1 MTESVYY
8 SMETSFDTPM
18 PQTTIHKKLH
28 EKTQLQVELELETK
42 LLENDIDKNPEIYKL
57 NVNSNSHS
65 HSHSSQN
72 VGTTFNK
79 IPKFNENSSGN
90 RNHYIPKVITNPHPH
105 RQSSF
110 KLRETYADQYRHSK
124 IIYNFI
130 MLFLIIILIIV
141 ISTR

>member
-57 NVNSNSHS
+57 NSKLNSYSNSN
-65 HSHSSQN
+65 SSQN
-72 VGTTFNK
+72 VGATLNQ
-79 IPKFNENSSGN
+79 IPKFGGNLNEKG
-90 RNHYIPKVITNPHPH
+90 NHYIPKVITNPHPH